1 MLEVRSTTA
10 ATFVDVDADGDLD
23 ILQGNDSG
31 NNLVYYNDGHGNYST
46 TRAFYTD
53 APTRY
58 GQAVADFYNHGRYD
72 VAQGTTAYAAIVRS
86 DGMDNFNNSESDVLK
101 VGYDLR
107 AGNYNTYSRD
117 LDFADFDRDADLDV
131 LVSNSSTPHRLY
143 LSTVAVTQ
151 PDTAPAAPL
160 NLGVLVAGSVVT
172 LTWDAGSDAQTP
184 AALLSYN
191 LRVGTTPGG
200 NETLSSVIVPGPGNA
215 GQRRQYTLRGL
226 APGLYYWSVQTV
238 DTAFARSDFAGE
250 PTFTGTAPLRG
261 VQVTPVTAAQ
271 LGALDATVVFTMR
284 VTNTGAE
291 ADTFALTISGNSWT
305 TTIPE
310 ATLGPLAAGDNADVP
325 VSVQVP
331 ASAHTGQMDIAS
343 LTAVSLADGTKLAS
357 STLTTTARDIGVAL
371 APASGAQSGPAGST
385 VTYTLQVTNTGI
397 ATDTPIVMIG
407 GALWPTDSTA
417 VGSLPPDADTTITVT
432 VRSRQVP
439 RWAPEILRRSSSVHN
454 AIFTNMPRAF

>member
-1 MLEVRSTTA
+1 M
-10 ATFVDVDADGDLD
+10 
-23 ILQGNDSG
+23 GN
-31 NNLVYYNDGHGNYST
+31 
-46 TRAFYTD
+46 
-53 APTRY
+53 
-58 GQAVADFYNHGRYD
+58 
-72 VAQGTTAYAAIVRS
+72 
-86 DGMDNFNNSESDVLK
+86 
-101 VGYDLR
+101 
-107 AGNYNTYSRD
+107 
-117 LDFADFDRDADLDV
+117 
-131 LVSNSSTPHRLY
+131 
-143 LSTVAVTQ
+143 
-151 PDTAPAAPL
+151 
-160 NLGVLVAGSVVT
+160 VVT

-250 PTFTGTAPLRG
+250 LTFTGTAPLRG

-310 ATLGPLAAGDNADVP
+310 ATLGPLAAGDSADVP

-397 ATDTPIVMIG
+397 ATDTPIVMVG

-432 VRSRQVP
+432 VQIPPGTAVGARDIAAVIIRSQRDIYQYATSILTTTAVADTPPVTDLRAAISNGRILLTWSHVGSAADHYEVWRATNLPYFVP
-439 RWAPEILRRSSSVHN
+439 PQGAPIAPNVSPGAGPSYDDAYSGLGSPATNSFYLVRSVAGTGRPAPTYSRVGVFNFAFGAGQPVRNRAQMPDPLRPRPNPLKAKPVPSGSAIPGSSSCSN
-454 AIFTNMPRAF
+454 AS